1 MVPVEIDL
9 EDDNTKPNIKALPNS
24 SIFGDLKTK
33 TLGSLN
39 LVLTHSE

>member
-1 MVPVEIDL
+1 MVPVEIDSK
-9 EDDNTKPNIKALPNS
+9 DDNTKPNIKVLPNS
-24 SIFGDLKTK
+24 SLFGDLMTK